1 MNRYALLVLCAFS
14 ICLFSCI
21 EKFPNVIKF
30 HGQVNTDSTYIAA
43 AIEQPQAKTLFI
55 EEFTGASCTQCPA
68 GAKQLENIAASLGDK
83 LIITA
88 LHVYQMKTL
97 GGPVHDMSKYDFRTQ
112 KGSDL
117 LDIFYP
123 GLNGIPSIGV
133 DRITYEG
140 KIGLE
145 RSKWPGAIDERKNAA
160 TPVNLTVTSAYNE
173 QNREAVITVTVAY
186 TQAVSRRQFLSL
198 HIAEDGI
205 IDVQKDGNEIDTFYT
220 FNHVLRDYI
229 TNTSGDEFLD
239 KIPIKEA
246 GRVYTR
252 SFSYKVNDAWK
263 AENCR
268 IVAFVHN
275 NDADNKEILQA
286 ATTALK

>member
-1 MNRYALLVLCAFS
+1 MNRCTLIVLCTIS
-14 ICLFSCI
+14 ICLFSCV

-30 HGQVNTDSTYIAA
+30 HDQQNTDTTYVASTV
-43 AIEQPQAKTLFI
+43 EQPQAKTMFI

-68 GAKQLENIAASLGDK
+68 GAKQLENIAATLGDR

-97 GGPVHDMSKYDFRTQ
+97 GGPVPDMSKYDFRTQ

-123 GLNGIPSIGV
+123 GLNGIPSIGLDRV
-133 DRITYEG
+133 DYEG
-140 KIGLE
+140 KNSIDRG
-145 RSKWPGAIDERKNAA
+145 KWPAAIDERKSAT

-173 QNREAVITVTVAY
+173 QNREAVITVTIAY
-186 TQAVSRRQFLSL
+186 TQAVARHQYLSL
-198 HIAEDGI
+198 HITEDGI
-205 IDVQKDGNEIDTFYT
+205 IDVQKDGNEIDNSYT

-229 TNTSGDEFLD
+229 TNVSGDEFLE
-239 KIPIKEA
+239 KVPEKEA
-246 GRVYTR
+246 GRVYRR

-263 AENCR
+263 AENCH

-275 NDADNKEILQA
+275 NDGESKEILQA
-286 ATTALK
+286 AATALK